1 MTAVK
6 TATRTNLSGTK
17 PAAAPMPDV
26 KPEEAV
32 VDEGNT
38 TTVTAEDFKKPIISD
53 QSAAALDTD
62 AEDGHDMTAGNSPS
76 PPHRLSDSTAI
87 AAPSGGALAAA
98 PMQPAERDDH
108 DDLDGEIGF
117 GSFPVLKLQNGTF
130 VIDDV
135 ELGNNVDL
143 ILISSRKKWIIKEKA
158 QDTTNLV
165 YSYDQRTVAGST
177 DETIEE
183 RIAKWA
189 EEGVDVT
196 NLERKRY
203 QEVVA
208 VVVGSEKNYDKFT
221 KELVLCS
228 VPPASVRRLAGHR
241 AKVKTLYNLKLGDIV
256 TQAFKGRQLK
266 GGNNKVFNP
275 WDFKVVRKAK
285 PADKLAVD
293 LSDSDIELNE
303 DGSGEKE

>member
-26 KPEEAV
+26 KPEDAV
-32 VDEGNT
+32 VEEGNT
-38 TTVTAEDFKKPIISD
+38 TTVSAEDFKKPIISD

-62 AEDGHDMTAGNSPS
+62 ADDGHDMASGNTPS
-76 PPHRLSDSTAI
+76 PPHRLSESTAI

-98 PMQPAERDDH
+98 PMQPAERDEH
-108 DDLDGEIGF
+108 DDLDDQIGF

-165 YSYDQRTVAGST
+165 YSYDQVTVAGST
-177 DETIEE
+177 DETIAE
-183 RIAKWA
+183 RIQKWA
-189 EEGVDVT
+189 DEGVDTT

-208 VVVGSEKNYDKFT
+208 VIVGAEKNYDKFT
-221 KELVLCS
+221 KALVLCS

-241 AKVKTLYNLKLGDIV
+241 ATVKTLYKLKLGQVV

-275 WDFKVVRKAK
+275 WDFKLVRKAK
-285 PADKLAVD
+285 ESDKLAVD
-293 LSDSDIELNE
+293 LSDSDIELG
-303 DGSGEKE
+303 DDPGSEKE